1 MRQLGIYLMI
11 FGGGLFLF
19 SMLGPELG
27 LMRIVW
33 DDQITYSGAAA
44 IVGLLL
50 AVLSPKR
57 GSNEGG

>member
-1 MRQLGIYLMI
+1 MRQIGLYLMI

-27 LMRIVW
+27 LTPIVW
-33 DDQITYSGAAA
+33 DDQIAYSGAAA
-44 IVGLLL
+44 VIGLLL

-57 GSNEGG
+57 GPNEGA

>member
-27 LMRIVW
+27 LVPIIW
-33 DDQITYSGAAA
+33 DEQLVYSGAAA
-44 IVGLLL
+44 VLGLLL

-57 GSNEGG
+57 GPSEGP